1 MSFSLSTLELNPA
14 TLVRPLHHPTAGA
27 CVTFEGW
34 VRDHNEG
41 LAVRKLEYES
51 FVPLAEQEGHRI
63 IEEARRNFEL
73 TNVIC
78 VHRIGMLEI
87 GDLAIWVGVSSAHRA
102 AAFEACRFVIDET
115 KARVPIWKKEH
126 YLDGTSEW
134 INCAV
139 RGEHSRLSVRGS
151 PSTGVRQPSSL

>member
-1 MSFSLSTLELNPA
+1 MSFSISTLKLNAA
-14 TLVRPLHHPTAGA
+14 TLVQPLHRRAAGA

-51 FVPLAEQEGHRI
+51 FVPLAEQEGSRI
-63 IEEARRNFEL
+63 IEEARRKFEL
-73 TNVIC
+73 LDVVC

-87 GDLAIWVGVSSAHRA
+87 GDLAVWVGVSSAHRA

-126 YLDGTSEW
+126 YLDGTREW
-134 INCAV
+134 INCAI
-139 RGEHSRLSVRGS
+139 RGEHSRASATAT
-151 PSTGVRQPSSL
+151 PPAE